1 MAGLLYTIP
10 YATFGLWAGRKTDK
24 VNRKLF
30 LGIVIILASLT
41 MGVSGFVNSFAVFAL
56 MRVFHGMLNSAS
68 NPLSFSLIAD
78 YFPQDKRATA
88 NSIV

>member
-1 MAGLLYTIP
+1 MLAGLLYTIP
-10 YATFGLWAGRKTDK
+10 YATFGLWAGRMTDK

-30 LGIVIILASLT
+30 LGGVIIMASLT

-56 MRVFHGMLNSAS
+56 MRMCHGMLNSAS

-78 YFPQDKRATA
+78 YFP
-88 NSIV
+88 